1 MFRARCVPNMY
12 LFGTFSAQNPP
23 KIAPSPPP
31 SRAHFRALAGCG
43 NGSPGFA
50 HRARGMAGL
59 EEYGHLAARD
69 ATEGAGV
76 AKKRHFARASAG
88 TFLLRL
94 GLVVKTAPGSAVTG
108 P

>member
-1 MFRARCVPNMY
+1 
-12 LFGTFSAQNPP
+12 
-23 KIAPSPPP
+23 
-31 SRAHFRALAGCG
+31 
-43 NGSPGFA
+43 
-50 HRARGMAGL
+50 MAGL

-76 AKKRHFARASAG
+76 AKKRRFARASAG